1 MPTIYIAAPYWVPDR
16 AAIARNI
23 EPAGRT
29 SAPWASSRSPPH
41 ENGPHVAGPFEGR
54 QRVLAVCHYRADG
67 ALRRGGPRARLL
79 IVLAQ

>member
-29 SAPWASSRSPPH
+29 SAPWPVPDHPLMKTAH
-41 ENGPHVAGPFEGR
+41 M
-54 QRVLAVCHYRADG
+54 
-67 ALRRGGPRARLL
+67 
-79 IVLAQ
+79 